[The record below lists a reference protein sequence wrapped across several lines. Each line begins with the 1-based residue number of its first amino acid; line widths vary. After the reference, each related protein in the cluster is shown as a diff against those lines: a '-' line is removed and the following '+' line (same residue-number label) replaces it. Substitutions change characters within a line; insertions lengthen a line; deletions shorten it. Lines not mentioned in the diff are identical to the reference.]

1 MKNLSFYNFMI
12 EIGIN
17 CKIHES
23 VQINVQDGKIDDR
36 TVIAEGVKIEGKY
49 VYIGKESFINRYA
62 YIGGG
67 SFFDKKAKL
76 LTGDWFHMGPNSL
89 IDIAQ
94 GVEIG
99 HEVGLGIETKVVTH
113 GAYLDSYNLGSPL
126 QWKGVKIGDNVWLP
140 NAWVN
145 PGVII
150 GNQVIASARSFI
162 TKNIPNNALI
172 AGSPAKVIKNN
183 YLPRLISKDQKKLI
197 IKTIISQFFYRKE
210 IKNSNEYEINF
221 NENDEIISFKYKN
234 HKTLFN
240 LVKKEIHGSCI
251 NNSNIFK
258 DQLRRNGI
266 RFRFI
271 QNQEKWE
278 DWN

>member
-1 MKNLSFYNFMI
+1 MI

-113 GAYLDSYNLGSPL
+113 GAYLDSYNLFG
-126 QWKGVKIGDNVWLP
+126 
-140 NAWVN
+140 
-145 PGVII
+145 
-150 GNQVIASARSFI
+150 
-162 TKNIPNNALI
+162 
-172 AGSPAKVIKNN
+172 
-183 YLPRLISKDQKKLI
+183 
-197 IKTIISQFFYRKE
+197 
-210 IKNSNEYEINF
+210 
-221 NENDEIISFKYKN
+221 
-234 HKTLFN
+234 TL
-240 LVKKEIHGSCI
+240 
-251 NNSNIFK
+251 
-258 DQLRRNGI
+258 
-266 RFRFI
+266 
-271 QNQEKWE
+271 
-278 DWN
+278 

>member
-1 MKNLSFYNFMI
+1 MKNLSFSNFMI
-12 EIGIN
+12 KIGKN
-17 CKIHES
+17 CKIHKS
-23 VQINVQDGKIDDR
+23 VQIDVQDGKIDDR

-67 SFFDKKAKL
+67 SFFDEKAKL

-99 HEVGLGIETKVVTH
+99 HEVGLGIESKIVTH

-126 QWKGVKIGDNVWLP
+126 QWKGVKIGNNVWLP
-140 NAWVN
+140 NAWIN
-145 PGVII
+145 PGVTI

-162 TKNIPNNALI
+162 TKNIPDNALI
-172 AGSPAKVIKNN
+172 AGSPAEVIKQN
-183 YLPRLISKDQKKLI
+183 YLPRLISKNQKKMI
-197 IKTIISQFFYRKE
+197 INNIIHQFFERKE

-221 NENDEIISFKYKN
+221 IEKNEIVFFQHKN
-234 HKTLFN
+234 KKTIFN
-240 LVKKEIHGSCI
+240 LVKKEITGSSA

-271 QNQEKWE
+271 QNQDNWE
-278 DWN
+278 PWD